1 MNKKTFVIHVLAL
14 SMLLLFVS
22 PIMASRTRNTYTL
35 ALVGWT
41 EVPGSDK
48 LSANKIMHTRG
59 GIGNQII
66 YGSPWGDGTA
76 ESIGVMNFN
85 IIYFTGTGL
94 EHAIDSFTAG
104 TFEGLVNYKITGFGI
119 FTYDGPT
126 FTYEGVEVEA
136 GDQFSGILFSGIV
149 VKHGTSG
156 DLDGLQLRGNMYGV
170 AVADIPDVWVN
181 PPELVDNNLVYETGY
196 YW

>member
-1 MNKKTFVIHVLAL
+1 MNRKTFVIPILAL
-14 SMLLLFVS
+14 FMLLSFVS
-22 PIMASRTRNTYTL
+22 PIMAGRTRNTYTL
-35 ALVGWT
+35 GLVGWI
-41 EVPGSDK
+41 EVPGSEK
-48 LSANKIMHTRG
+48 LCANKIIHAKG

-76 ESIGVMNFN
+76 VSIGVMNLN
-85 IIYFTGTGL
+85 IIAFTGTGI
-94 EHAIDSFTAG
+94 ESAIDSYTTG

-126 FTYEGVEVEA
+126 FTYFGVEVEA
-136 GDQFSGILFSGIV
+136 GDQFSGILFSGNV

-156 DLDGLQLRGNMYGV
+156 ELDGLQLKGNMYGV
-170 AVADIPDVWVN
+170 AVTDIPDFWTN
-181 PPELVDNNLVYETGY
+181 PPELVDKNLVYETGY